1 MVSHK
6 GPAQPVTPS
15 GYQASVLHA
24 LNGSLPKG
32 DIASEENGSQSPT
45 RSRELFTPLS
55 GLAGELC
62 RPRTVGDAAGPVE
75 SGDEAEGGRDVRPGH
90 QKRRGSYN
98 PVVKGGSK
106 RARELPEGERKDR

>member
-6 GPAQPVTPS
+6 GPAQPVTAS

-24 LNGSLPKG
+24 LNGSLPKN

-75 SGDEAEGGRDVRPGH
+75 SGDEAECGRDVRPGP
-90 QKRRGSYN
+90 KRRGSFN

-106 RARELPEGERKDR
+106 RAREVPEGERKNL